1 MYKSIRKLTLCLMA
15 NQIFNTNGT
24 RSVPTISQP
33 YLSTRISTKKKTKL
47 LTLII
52 AYFAAEGIWNNNI
65 IIAFVNKNK
74 SSTMEC
80 RDIEE
85 QFVTECDPHNLNQF
99 SQ

>member
-1 MYKSIRKLTLCLMA
+1 MEQEVCQQFHNHI
-15 NQIFNTNGT
+15 
-24 RSVPTISQP
+24 
-33 YLSTRISTKKKTKL
+33 YLHVLAKKKKTKL

-65 IIAFVNKNK
+65 IIAFVNKKK